1 MSATSSV
8 STKFTAIDNY
18 TAKVKRM
25 EVATT
30 TFANKA
36 RTGLARAN
44 RGFRRLT
51 SPIRAVGRQLGELG
65 IILGATAIIGVVGN
79 AINTF
84 KDFEQANANLASVL
98 GKTSSQT
105 KALQNNAKQLG
116 ATTAFTA
123 SQVTSLQTEF
133 AKLGFSQTEILNSTE
148 ATLALAAATKT
159 ELPQAAKQVGAAVR
173 AFGLDASESA
183 RIADVFAAST
193 SKSALNMEFLDTAM
207 SKVAPVAKQFGFSVE
222 DSTALLGKLA
232 DAGFDASTAATS
244 TRSIL
249 LNLADGNGKLAKALG
264 KPVKT
269 LPELT
274 KGLTELRERGVDLNS
289 MLGLTD
295 KRSVAAFATFLEG
308 AEGVD
313 KLGKALEG
321 AGGTAQKMAEQQ
333 LDTLDGSLTKLGS
346 AYEGFILSMEDGT
359 GTFAKTLRLI
369 VDTATEMLSLASGT
383 AESEGN
389 LSKYERVIR
398 KYARTARTFLKVV
411 GYTTAAVLT
420 FKGAI
425 ILGRAAL
432 LAYNVVT
439 GISAG
444 VQGVL
449 TRRVATSTAALNAYR
464 VALALSH
471 PVGLLSMAVVGLGAA
486 YMASN
491 KQMTKANIAA
501 KVNDDLQE
509 RVISK
514 TANQRAEIQRLFKT
528 LRTAVVHSGE
538 YNKALARVEQLQ
550 PGITEQY
557 SLQVGLIKDLNK
569 AQKDLIKTIEKKAEI
584 EARAELYNES
594 VRDRLQLE
602 EKVRQKRGQSPF
614 SQFVQGFYDYDN
626 TLDRLQERLMEAKM
640 REGAL
645 LEGVSADE
653 RSQLTNPRATQN
665 ETFSNF
671 IQRSITTNT
680 LKIKDETGRAEME
693 NENSDIPIMLTS
705 TGGS

>member
-1 MSATSSV
+1 MAATSSV
-8 STKFTAIDNY
+8 STKFTAIDQY

-25 EVATT
+25 QAATSS
-30 TFANKA
+30 FATRA
-36 RTGLARAN
+36 QTGLAKAN
-44 RGFRRLT
+44 RGFRKLT
-51 SPIRAVGRQLGELG
+51 SPIRAVGRQLGQLG
-65 IILGATAIIGVVGN
+65 IILGATAIIGVVGG
-79 AINTF
+79 AINVF
-84 KDFEQANANLASVL
+84 KDFEQANANLAAVL

-133 AKLGFSQTEILNSTE
+133 AKLGFAEQEILNSTE

-183 RIADVFAAST
+183 RVADVFAAST

-207 SKVAPVAKQFGFSVE
+207 SKVAPVANQFGFSIE

-359 GTFAKTLRLI
+359 GTFGKTLRLI

-383 AESEGN
+383 A
-389 LSKYERVIR
+389 
-398 KYARTARTFLKVV
+398 
-411 GYTTAAVLT
+411 TAAGELSEKEKLIRGYAQT
-420 FKGAI
+420 AITWLKILGLIAGAFIAIKLALIVANTAMAAWNLGVKAVTAAQWLWNAAMSANPIGLI
-425 ILGRAAL
+425 ILGIAAL
-432 LAYNVVT
+432 I
-439 GISAG
+439 GIIAIVIAKYDEWG
-444 VQGVL
+444 
-449 TRRVATSTAALNAYR
+449 AALSF
-464 VALALSH
+464 V
-471 PVGLLSMAVVGLGAA
+471 LGPLG
-486 YMASN
+486 MIIN
-491 KQMTKANIAA
+491 
-501 KVNDDLQE
+501 L
-509 RVISK
+509 
-514 TANQRAEIQRLFKT
+514 IQSFR
-528 LRTAVVHSGE
+528 R
-538 YNKALARVEQLQ
+538 NW
-550 PGITEQY
+550 
-557 SLQVGLIKDLNK
+557 
-569 AQKDLIKTIEKKAEI
+569 DLIKKAFTQEGIVGGLKMIGKTILDSI
-584 EARAELYNES
+584 LMP
-594 VRDRLQLE
+594 LQ
-602 EKVRQKRGQSPF
+602 Q
-614 SQFVQGFYDYDN
+614 
-626 TLDRLQERLMEAKM
+626 
-640 REGAL
+640 L
-645 LEGVSADE
+645 LEVLASVPGVGGFAQSGADALANFRE
-653 RSQLTNPRATQN
+653 ELGVNVGGESQGNEVTNPRARQN
-665 ETFSNF
+665 ETFSSF
-671 IQRSITTNT
+671 LERSMTTNT

-693 NENSDIPIMLTS
+693 EENSGIPIITTS
-705 TGGS
+705 TGGA